1 MRGAIRAVDGDMPIG
16 RMESMQDVIAA
27 TGAERTFQARLFSAF
42 AALAL
47 AIAVIGIYG
56 VIAYSVTLRTRE
68 IGIRMALGAKAG
80 DVLTMVLR
88 RTVALAA
95 AGLAIGS
102 LGAYFA
108 TRVLE
113 KMLFQVTPHDP
124 ATMVAV
130 AAVLAAAALGAGWIP
145 ARRAAKVDPLVAL
158 RWE

>member
-1 MRGAIRAVDGDMPIG
+1 
-16 RMESMQDVIAA
+16 
-27 TGAERTFQARLFSAF
+27 
-42 AALAL
+42 
-47 AIAVIGIYG
+47 
-56 VIAYSVTLRTRE
+56 
-68 IGIRMALGAKAG
+68 
-80 DVLTMVLR
+80 LR

-145 ARRAAKVDPLVAL
+145 ARRAARVDPLVAL